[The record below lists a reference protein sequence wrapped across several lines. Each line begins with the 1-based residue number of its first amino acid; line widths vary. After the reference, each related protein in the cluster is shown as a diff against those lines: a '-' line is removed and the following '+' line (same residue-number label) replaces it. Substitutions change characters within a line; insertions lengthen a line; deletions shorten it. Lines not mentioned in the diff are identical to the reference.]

1 MRNFGARFFLLCVPA
16 IVVNCG
22 GVTPLDGEDF
32 DVNTGATSS
41 SKAGSNNSN
50 AGGKTSFTG
59 VGGTGWSASG
69 GTHPG
74 SGGTQ
79 VTGGAPAAGGKPT
92 GTGGKYTGTG
102 GKYTGTGGKYTGT
115 GGTSR
120 TSGGTSFGGK
130 GGGAGAGGYSAA
142 GGPVVTAGTWSTAG
156 GSKPNITTAIG
167 GITSAG
173 GSFAGG
179 ATQSGGASYGVGG
192 SSSTASGGATWNM
205 GGTSATST
213 EPNTGCTGSYEVIQV
228 ASKLC
233 VAVAAEIEAPELDA
247 VASNNYFIDRTE
259 VTVGQYT
266 AWLETDPALPDPSD
280 PMCGYKSAGTYAI
293 KGNVSLEPE
302 QSHLPV
308 THVDWCDAREYC
320 EAVGKRLCGKIGGGA
335 FALNEADDPDKGQ
348 WVRVCTSGGVNV
360 NPGWPYGDIH
370 EDYLC
375 NGAEFWSSTA
385 DATIFSV
392 ADMRGCHSSVNGYS
406 DIYDLSG
413 NVGEWTDDCVVG
425 SSTLCAMRGGSFRDQ
440 GNQTGCQSPLFRG
453 PTYQADDLGFR
464 CCSL

>member
-1 MRNFGARFFLLCVPA
+1 MRNFGARLFLLCVPA

-41 SKAGSNNSN
+41 SKASGNSN

-74 SGGTQ
+74 AGGTQ

-102 GKYTGTGGKYTGT
+102 G
-115 GGTSR
+115 TSR
-120 TSGGTSFGGK
+120 TSGGTGFGGK

-156 GSKPNITTAIG
+156 GSKPTITTAIG

-192 SSSTASGGATWNM
+192 SSSTASGGATLTI
-205 GGTSATST
+205 GGTSSTST
-213 EPNTGCTGSYEVIQV
+213 EPNTGCTGSYEAIQV

-233 VAVAAEIEAPELDA
+233 VAASAEIEAPDLDA
-247 VASNNYFIDRTE
+247 ATSNNYFIDKTE

-266 AWLETDPALPDPSD
+266 AWLNT
-280 PMCGYKSAGTYAI
+280 
-293 KGNVSLEPE
+293 EPPFPP
-302 QSHLPV
+302 HRIPCAV
-308 THVDWCDAREYC
+308 T
-320 EAVGKRLCGKIGGGA
+320 
-335 FALNEADDPDKGQ
+335 
-348 WVRVCTSGGVNV
+348 
-360 NPGWPYGDIH
+360 
-370 EDYLC
+370 
-375 NGAEFWSSTA
+375 
-385 DATIFSV
+385 
-392 ADMRGCHSSVNGYS
+392 
-406 DIYDLSG
+406 
-413 NVGEWTDDCVVG
+413 
-425 SSTLCAMRGGSFRDQ
+425 
-440 GNQTGCQSPLFRG
+440 SPLGHTPSRV
-453 PTYQADDLGFR
+453 T
-464 CCSL
+464 